1 MGARRSVVFSAP
13 RGVDLHDYSNSKLRT
28 GTILGFAN
36 DISYRRVFLMANGPC
51 ASGYPTGDLSM
62 ILALLLDYLS
72 CALWSSRI
80 ASDDITTTQ
89 TQHCQPKTPS
99 VAKSNLGP

>member
-1 MGARRSVVFSAP
+1 
-13 RGVDLHDYSNSKLRT
+13 
-28 GTILGFAN
+28 
-36 DISYRRVFLMANGPC
+36 MALVLQ
-51 ASGYPTGDLSM
+51 ATRQVTSSM

-89 TQHCQPKTPS
+89 TQLCQQKTPC
-99 VAKSNLGP
+99 VAKSNLGDRNHDLVRYIVIVREDSERRVINPIE